1 MSAQTNTDTA
11 VEEVPA
17 PAPSKQQQRTE
28 RSTNALLQA
37 ASELI
42 VEGGF
47 TALTFAAVGERAGYS
62 RGLVTAR
69 FGSKD
74 GLIDAL
80 IERIVTGWSQREVI
94 PRTKGRSGIDG
105 VLTILA
111 AIRDQAAADPSQL
124 LVLYSLMFEATS
136 DEALRV
142 RFAELHDAMRGDYI
156 YFVGKGLEDG
166 SIVEGVSPE
175 NEAGMILGAIRGIG
189 YQWLIDRKGFDPVGP
204 LGYLHDTTKA
214 RLAAR

>member
-1 MSAQTNTDTA
+1 MDAKLDTEA
-11 VEEVPA
+11 AADGPTLN
-17 PAPSKQQQRTE
+17 KQQLRTE

-47 TALTFAAVGERAGYS
+47 AALTFAAIGERAGYS

-74 GLIDAL
+74 GLIEAL
-80 IERIVTGWSQREVI
+80 IERIVTGWGRSRVF
-94 PRTKGRSGIDG
+94 PRTKGRPGIDG

-111 AIRDQAAADPSQL
+111 AIRDQAASDPSQL

-136 DEALRV
+136 DDGLRK
-142 RFAELHDAMRGDYI
+142 RFAELHEAMRGDYV
-156 YFVGKGLEDG
+156 YFIRKGLSDG
-166 SIVEGVSPE
+166 SIAKGTSPT
-175 NEAGMILGAIRGIG
+175 NEAALLVAGLRGIG
-189 YQWLIDRKGFDPVGP
+189 YQWLIDPDGFEPVGP
-204 LGYLHDTTKA
+204 LSYLHDTTRD
-214 RLAAR
+214 RLTRSSS